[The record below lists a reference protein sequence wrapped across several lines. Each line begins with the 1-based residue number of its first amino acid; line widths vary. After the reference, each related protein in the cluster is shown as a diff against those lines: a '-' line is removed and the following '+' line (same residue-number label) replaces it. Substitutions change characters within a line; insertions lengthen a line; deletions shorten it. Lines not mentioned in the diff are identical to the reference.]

1 MNIYITAHVMTYR
14 RCFEDLVTRCDKEF
28 PEARIRVLFGQE
40 RPAGGVQANH
50 ERFLLPQ
57 GFQKSLNF
65 KIDTDATLRRSA
77 NFADRIPLDLHRSD
91 LRFVVRQRTEAMLAL
106 EQAVFA
112 EAIEAQFAEA
122 KPDLVFVPSGTNILH
137 SVSYYLSIASGAKTY
152 RIHSF
157 LNLDRD
163 IGRQRVWFCS
173 NNRTALSN
181 RPEDRFGYD
190 EDAVRAH
197 IASLHE
203 AIDGRMFKRDM
214 LSRRFR
220 PRRMPVTLR
229 QFTTDVGRVIY
240 SSLPLHRRGK
250 LGRLSS
256 NINRDRLRVLV
267 NGWRNDRVVVP
278 VGQLSKTYILFVLNT
293 SYDSQI
299 LIRAPEYR
307 DFPSL
312 IELVAGMMP
321 YGYDLALREHP
332 AFPGMLDHGRLVSLQ
347 RRHPH
352 VKLVSSE
359 VPLPDVMAG
368 ARGVLIINN
377 TAFIDAILAGKPVI
391 SLADGYFTGTGLT
404 REVSHPRD
412 LRIALGELVRG
423 MLDGDRR
430 AQLVHIMSMLFQETF
445 PGLDVRYDDKVETIN
460 DGIVTKMRRI
470 REMHGSF
477 ARFCEVLR
485 SRHES
490 G

>member
-1 MNIYITAHVMTYR
+1 M
-14 RCFEDLVTRCDKEF
+14 
-28 PEARIRVLFGQE
+28 RVLFGQE
-40 RPAGGVQANH
+40 PPAGELRADH

-57 GFQKSLNF
+57 GFLKSLNF
-65 KIDTDATLRRSA
+65 KIDTDVTRRRSA
-77 NFADRIPLDLHRSD
+77 NFADRVPLDLHRSD
-91 LRFVVRQRTEAMLAL
+91 LRLVVRQRTEEMLAL

-163 IGRQRVWFCS
+163 VERQRVWFCS

-203 AIDGRMFKRDM
+203 AIRARMFKRDM

-229 QFTTDVGRVIY
+229 QFATDVGRVIY
-240 SSLPLHRRGK
+240 SSLPLHGRGK

-267 NGWRNDRVVVP
+267 NGWRNRRIVVP
-278 VGQLSKTYILFVLNT
+278 IGQLSKTYILFVLNT

-359 VPLPDVMAG
+359 VPLPDAMAG

-377 TAFIDAILAGKPVI
+377 TVFIDAILAGKPVI
-391 SLADGYFTGTGLT
+391 SLANGYFSGTGLT
-404 REVSHPRD
+404 REVSHLSD

-423 MLDGDRR
+423 MLDGNRR
-430 AQLVHIMSMLFQETF
+430 EQLVHIMSMLIQETF
-445 PGLDVRYDDKVETIN
+445 PGLDVQYDNKVEAIN

-470 REMHGSF
+470 RSMHGSF
-477 ARFCEVLR
+477 ARFREVLR